1 MARTQIP
8 INRVCFP
15 LFHTFD
21 ARWVLLAAGDFAAR
35 DFNVM
40 TISWGSLGV
49 VWGKPFAQVFVRRS
63 RFTYQFMEKAES
75 FTLSVFPE
83 EHRKGLSWCG
93 SHSGR
98 TGDKV
103 SAAGFTPTASLC
115 VPAPGFEEAELLVEC
130 RKMYFSDM
138 FPAHFLDPSIQSNYP
153 APPDYHRVYF
163 GEVVA
168 VSGTPAYM
176 AAD

>member
-1 MARTQIP
+1 MTRTQIP
-8 INRVCFP
+8 VNKFFLPVFY
-15 LFHTFD
+15 TFE
-21 ARWVLLAAGDFAAR
+21 ARWMLIAAGDFDR
-35 DFNVM
+35 KDFNAM

-49 VWGKPFAQVFVRRS
+49 VWGKPFVQVFVRRS
-63 RFTYQFMEKAES
+63 RYTYQFMERAES

-83 EHRKGLSWCG
+83 EHRAGLSYCG

-98 TGDKV
+98 AGSKLA
-103 SAAGFTPTASLC
+103 AAGFTPIPSQC
-115 VPAPGFEEAELLVEC
+115 VSAPGFEEAELLIEC

-138 FPAHFLDPSIQSNYP
+138 FPVHFLDPSIQSNYP
-153 APPDYHRVYF
+153 ALPDYHRIYF

-168 VSGTPAYM
+168 VSGTRAYM

>member
-1 MARTQIP
+1 MRRTQIP
-8 INRVCFP
+8 VTRLSLP

-21 ARWVLLAAGDFAAR
+21 SRWMLLASGDFAGKK
-35 DFNVM
+35 FNAM

-63 RFTYQFMEKAES
+63 RHTYGFMEQSET

-83 EHRKGLSWCG
+83 EHRTGLSYCG

-98 TGDKV
+98 SGDKLA
-103 SAAGFTPTASLC
+103 AAGFTPVASLR
-115 VPAPGFEEAELLVEC
+115 VPAPVFEEAELCIEC

-138 FPAHFLDPSIQSNYP
+138 FPAHFLDQSIQTNYP
-153 APPDYHRVYF
+153 APQDYHRVYF

-168 VSGTPAYM
+168 VSGTSAYL

>member
-1 MARTQIP
+1 
-8 INRVCFP
+8 
-15 LFHTFD
+15 
-21 ARWVLLAAGDFAAR
+21 
-35 DFNVM
+35 M